1 MSFDTFSLP
10 GSLTASPTKS
20 VQGLRCD
27 RNDDLFSECIG
38 VFDTS
43 SGDSVDASANPPSM
57 QVALRVRNSDVD
69 LTAMPVMEPV
79 IGRPGLRMTT
89 FTSENIPNFPGKR
102 SRCGV
107 FKFPDVPPSHR
118 MEFVDETVNKLFMV
132 YKTVIQGYGFRV
144 KSSTFFVG
152 HGGLW
157 IVLTSWDSQPFN
169 KWQKVFTGLHAEE
182 IIIPYTG
189 RDFPGPSRSSLA
201 SVLDAFKETSVEELG
216 ANQVFYDENEVRRC
230 FS

>member
-1 MSFDTFSLP
+1 
-10 GSLTASPTKS
+10 
-20 VQGLRCD
+20 
-27 RNDDLFSECIG
+27 
-38 VFDTS
+38 
-43 SGDSVDASANPPSM
+43 
-57 QVALRVRNSDVD
+57 
-69 LTAMPVMEPV
+69 
-79 IGRPGLRMTT
+79 
-89 FTSENIPNFPGKR
+89 
-102 SRCGV
+102 
-107 FKFPDVPPSHR
+107 

-152 HGGLW
+152 RGGLY